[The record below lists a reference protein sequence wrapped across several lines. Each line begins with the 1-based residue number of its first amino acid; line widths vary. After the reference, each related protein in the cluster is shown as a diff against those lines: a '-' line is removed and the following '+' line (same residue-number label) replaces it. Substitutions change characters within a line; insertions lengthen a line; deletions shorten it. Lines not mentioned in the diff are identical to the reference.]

1 MTKTLAPLAAIL
13 EKDTFEKFATG
24 LRIFAW
30 LWIAGVTV
38 VLATQLDVA
47 SVVTLELST
56 VVALELFGAAALV
69 VGPGSIGL
77 ALSHVIE
84 RVSYL
89 TADFNWF

>member
-13 EKDTFEKFATG
+13 EKDIFEKFATG
-24 LRIFAW
+24 LRILAW
-30 LWIAGVTV
+30 FWIVGATV
-38 VLATQLDVA
+38 AFATQLDLA
-47 SVVTLELST
+47 S
-56 VVALELFGAAALV
+56 VVALELSSVVAFELMGAAALV

-89 TADFNWF
+89 TIDLNWF